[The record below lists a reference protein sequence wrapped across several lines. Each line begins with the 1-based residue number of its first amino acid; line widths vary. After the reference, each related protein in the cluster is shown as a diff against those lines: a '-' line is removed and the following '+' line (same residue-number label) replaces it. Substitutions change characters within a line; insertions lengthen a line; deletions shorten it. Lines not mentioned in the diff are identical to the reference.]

1 MNKFN
6 QWFATM
12 PTWQFLTLLATM
24 MGLMIGLT
32 MHCMGGQ
39 SPSLSKHRTHAT
51 A

>member
-24 MGLMIGLT
+24 MGLMIGLHNALHGWSIT
-32 MHCMGGQ
+32 F
-39 SPSLSKHRTHAT
+39 AV
-51 A
+51 